1 MRILPSS
8 MPSSDMRSGRGWRGV
23 LIVAAGTC
31 VTALAL
37 VAARVVWFDA
47 YWLYRERPPWL
58 ALTNGANRLLDR
70 QTRRAKILQALTRP
84 YTIALVGS
92 STVYHGLD
100 PQDAD
105 PALRGQIFNVGI
117 SALMADE
124 LPLVA
129 SVVASRRDL
138 DRVVIGLDYYMF
150 SRRKPPVALD
160 PDLASRSG
168 RWTALMGSVISRY
181 AIMDSTIG
189 EVAGGE
195 DPGSWT
201 YAGFRITPKLPPALT
216 RENDMIRRRTAAA
229 YHSDTLDAL
238 HSTLALLVGHD
249 VEVYLSPVSDAQRRV
264 LADEGFLAD
273 FARWRSDVAEVAARH
288 GVEFADVVD
297 LGSAFP
303 FDPAG
308 GSTDQWLDNLHYTPA
323 LGRRV
328 LQEVRLR
335 SPTPFAPTSP

>member
-1 MRILPSS
+1 MRISPSS
-8 MPSSDMRSGRGWRGV
+8 TPSSDMRSRSAWRGV
-23 LIVAAGTC
+23 LIVAAATC

-37 VAARVVWFDA
+37 VAVRVIWFDA
-47 YWLYRERPPWL
+47 YWIYRERPPWL
-58 ALTNGANRLLDR
+58 ATTEGANRLLDR
-70 QTRRAKILQALTRP
+70 QTRRAKILQALTRR
-84 YTIALVGS
+84 YTMALVGS

-100 PQDAD
+100 PEDAD

-129 SVVASRRDL
+129 SVVASRGEL

-160 PDLASRSG
+160 PELASRSG

-181 AIMDSTIG
+181 AIMDSSID
-189 EVAGGE
+189 EVVGGE
-195 DPGSWT
+195 DPGAWT
-201 YAGFRITPKLPPALT
+201 YAGFRTTPKLPPALT
-216 RENDMIRRRTAAA
+216 RENDLIRRRTAAA

-238 HSTLALLVGHD
+238 HSTLALLAGHET
-249 VEVYLSPVSDAQRRV
+249 EVYLSPVSDAQRRV
-264 LADEGFLAD
+264 LADEGLLAD
-273 FARWRSDVAEVAARH
+273 FARWRSDVADVAARH
-288 GVEFADVVD
+288 GVRFADLVD
-297 LGSAFP
+297 LGSTFP
-303 FDPAG
+303 FDPAK

-335 SPTPFAPTSP
+335 SPTSFTPSDQ